1 MTIILIIGKYNGHFL
16 YLAYKELRINIL
28 IIRRKVIIKNIYLWK
43 TSIYIYKKYQP
54 IIVRLSIITIIGRY
68 FITNHFI
75 GIWH

>member
-43 TSIYIYKKYQP
+43 TSIYIYKNTT

-68 FITNHFI
+68 FIANHFI